1 MGMSNQKKINF
12 YGFRIKPMDFLSFVL
27 KRMKPH
33 PDYREHENLW
43 LKVTGQK
50 DGQEVLIE
58 MECLVPTIPGWE
70 DAGCNIDT
78 GFPASL
84 IAQMIKNG
92 IIADR
97 GSFAPEGIVPV
108 EPFFASLAKKHM
120 IIYENDKIINRAVR
134 RPMRKASTIRL
145 SADNPT
151 KSEEEIIIH

>member
-1 MGMSNQKKINF
+1 MGGKIVAV
-12 YGFRIKPMDFLSFVL
+12 GSRKSILAK
-27 KRMKPH
+27 
-33 PDYREHENLW
+33 
-43 LKVTGQK
+43 
-50 DGQEVLIE
+50 I
-58 MECLVPTIPGWE
+58 
-70 DAGCNIDT
+70 
-78 GFPASL
+78 
-84 IAQMIKNG
+84 IKNG